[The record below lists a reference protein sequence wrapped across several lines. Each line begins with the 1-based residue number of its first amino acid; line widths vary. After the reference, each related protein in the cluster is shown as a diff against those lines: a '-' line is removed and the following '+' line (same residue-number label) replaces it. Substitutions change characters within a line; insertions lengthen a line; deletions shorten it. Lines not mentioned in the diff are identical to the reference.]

1 NNTYTDFYENE
12 YKRTAKDATDAFT
25 AVNKIVSEDG
35 SVKDVFSKAVYE
47 QNASRQSADF
57 NEVTKDLVKTA
68 TYESGIDG
76 VKEIIT
82 SVEGKVDNIKVG
94 GRNLFRNSNFADELK
109 LWQWNGQVTRVKV
122 DGKDAIL
129 LTGTNNGFF
138 QTPTQ
143 VEDGGVYTISFK
155 AKSVGDSS
163 QVRFGFLNQ
172 PTGNVGAEYIDNTWK
187 TYSFTTGGDIDTKLN
202 TYV

>member
-1 NNTYTDFYENE
+1 ELGGVRTDWSLAPEDNYTQSEFKSFEADYSQNVKGITSRLSSVENSKVDNNTYTDFYENE

-35 SVKDVFSKAVYE
+35 TVKDVFSKAVYE

-109 LWQWNGQVTRVKV
+109 LWQWNGQ
-122 DGKDAIL
+122 
-129 LTGTNNGFF
+129 
-138 QTPTQ
+138 
-143 VEDGGVYTISFK
+143 
-155 AKSVGDSS
+155 
-163 QVRFGFLNQ
+163 
-172 PTGNVGAEYIDNTWK
+172 
-187 TYSFTTGGDIDTKLN
+187 
-202 TYV
+202 